1 MLGSQ
6 DHDPIESA
14 HDLISLF
21 EYLFGK
27 SVPGFP
33 GHDRVSPPFTL
44 TTGKRQERLS
54 NYG

>member
-6 DHDPIESA
+6 DRDPIESV

-21 EYLFGK
+21 EYFFGK
-27 SVPGFP
+27 PVPAFP
-33 GHDRVSPPFTL
+33 GHDRVSPPFTPN
-44 TTGKRQERLS
+44 TGKRQERLS